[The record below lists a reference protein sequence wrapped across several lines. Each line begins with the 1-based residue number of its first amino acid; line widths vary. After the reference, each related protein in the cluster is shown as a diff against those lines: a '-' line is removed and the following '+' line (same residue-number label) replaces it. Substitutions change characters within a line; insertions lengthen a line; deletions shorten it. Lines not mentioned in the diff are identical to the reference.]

1 MNHETG
7 SSQAADRIRKLLACA
22 LRPVLCALF
31 LACPSANVAP
41 PIVEPQGDARFL
53 IDPRIGFNQPAPPQ
67 FENAWRYF
75 LAGNDLEVQKGV
87 ASMPGY
93 APATLLQAAVDVRSG
108 KLDEASAL
116 IARLP
121 SWTASSVY
129 AAEVA
134 LARGDVRGAYRMYQ
148 QIANPPEISA
158 ARTAD
163 LQKRLFDQLVA
174 ENSIA
179 SLREALELEPGA
191 TAARMLLVQ
200 KLLVTKSWDDARREL
215 DPILNTA
222 DVDRPDVQEALAEIE
237 VGRGLYQQA
246 IVRYDR
252 LVKRTNDPRYTNR
265 LNAIKEQFTLANMP
279 PQYQH
284 AMESDAI
291 TRADFATLLYWTVPS
306 IRFAQNV
313 APPIAVD
320 LDADVIGREEMIR
333 AIGLGIFPVD
343 QVTRRASP
351 NTSLTAIATVRA
363 TARALAVRGAGCA
376 REGGNDPQKVLAACG
391 INDPTIGTTPDAPVT
406 GRFASDMAEQ
416 IEKLLH

>member
-1 MNHETG
+1 LK
-7 SSQAADRIRKLLACA
+7 RLLCP
-22 LRPVLCALF
+22 LLLLF
-31 LACPSANVAP
+31 FAACPSTTVPP
-41 PIVEPQGDARFL
+41 PIVEPQGDTRFL
-53 IDPRIGFNQPAPPQ
+53 IDPRTGFNQPAPLQ

-75 LAGNDLEVQKGV
+75 LAGNDAEAQKGI
-87 ASMPGY
+87 AAMPGY
-93 APATLLQAAVDVRSG
+93 APATLLQAAIDIRSG

-121 SWTASSVY
+121 SSWTASNVY

-148 QIANPPEISA
+148 QIANLPEISA
-158 ARTAD
+158 ARMAD

-179 SLREALELEPGA
+179 SLREALQLEPSA
-191 TAARMLLVQ
+191 TAPRMLLVQ
-200 KLLVTKSWDDARREL
+200 KLLATKSWDDARREI

-252 LVKRTNDPRYTNR
+252 LVKRTNEPRYVTR

-279 PQYQH
+279 TQYQH
-284 AMESDAI
+284 AVESDAI
-291 TRADFATLLYWTVPS
+291 TRADFATLLYWKVPS
-306 IRFAQNV
+306 IRFAQNI

-351 NTSLTAIATVRA
+351 NASLSAIATARA
-363 TARALAVRGAGCA
+363 AARALAVRGAACA
-376 REGGNDPQKVLAACG
+376 HEGGNDPQRVLAACG
-391 INDPTIGTTPDAPVT
+391 INDPTIGTTADAPVT
-406 GRFASDMAEQ
+406 GRFAADMAEQ
-416 IEKLLH
+416 IEKTLH